1 MNKIKKGNLTV
12 CSVLLKF
19 VNQEIIPGTDVST
32 EDFWNKFDLAVHEL
46 APINKALLEKRENI
60 QKKIDVW
67 HLANKGKEVIKNEYI
82 KFLKSIEYIVE
93 EKIDLDWRSINCN
106 RIALINTAITR
117 VIRSKNNC
125 KYLEIGCDKNQTYD
139 SIALNSEDKTGV
151 DPAAGGNTRITSDKF
166 FEANN
171 NKFDV
176 GGG

>member
-1 MNKIKKGNLTV
+1 MGIVKILKKKIYEN
-12 CSVLLKF
+12 
-19 VNQEIIPGTDVST
+19 
-32 EDFWNKFDLAVHEL
+32 
-46 APINKALLEKRENI
+46 NI
-60 QKKIDVW
+60 QSK
-67 HLANKGKEVIKNEYI
+67 Y
-82 KFLKSIEYIVE
+82 SEYIVE

-106 RIALINTAITR
+106 RIALINAAITR
-117 VIRSKNNC
+117 VIKLKNNC

-176 GGG
+176 IFIDGLHEYFQCQKDMNLYTTLFSKMRLIFDILCARVLNLTGQSSK